1 ANIMT
6 VKKLHLKTFPKSGG
20 KTMQN
25 KKLELTTQEVYEDRL
40 KRHILPAIGH
50 LKMAKI
56 TPMTLQTFYNKLF

>member
-1 ANIMT
+1 
-6 VKKLHLKTFPKSGG
+6 
-20 KTMQN
+20 MQN